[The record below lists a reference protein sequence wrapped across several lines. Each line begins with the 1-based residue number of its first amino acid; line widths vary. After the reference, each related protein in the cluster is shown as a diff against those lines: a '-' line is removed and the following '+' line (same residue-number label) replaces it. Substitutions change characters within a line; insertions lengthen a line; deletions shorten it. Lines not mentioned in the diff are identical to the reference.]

1 MYKTGIATAFAS
13 LTVVMFVQ
21 LAEGVSSVIHDR
33 SVRVV
38 ILRSDVPGM
47 FCAGAD
53 LKVFTIMFL

>member
-1 MYKTGIATAFAS
+1 
-13 LTVVMFVQ
+13 MFVQ

-53 LKVFTIMFL
+53 LKVLTIMFL